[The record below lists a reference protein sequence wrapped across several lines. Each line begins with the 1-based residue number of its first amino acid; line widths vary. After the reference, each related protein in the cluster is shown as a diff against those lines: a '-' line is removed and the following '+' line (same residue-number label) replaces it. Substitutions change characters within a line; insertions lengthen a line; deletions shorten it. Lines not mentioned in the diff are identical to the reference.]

1 MDILIW
7 SFIFVVF
14 FPPKGVHAMPPNQ
27 RAGAGDSPTDLWGE
41 DGESEEKI
49 PQSYA
54 TERSTQ
60 LALVASDERGDKLIG
75 MWYLLLIP
83 KISLSTC
90 NFSIKLFSEIQA
102 RIQVWEQV

>member
-1 MDILIW
+1 M
-7 SFIFVVF
+7 V
-14 FPPKGVHAMPPNQ
+14 
-27 RAGAGDSPTDLWGE
+27 RPTLWGE

-60 LALVASDERGDKLIG
+60 LALVAGDERGEKLIG
-75 MWYLLLIP
+75 MWDLLVIP
-83 KISLSTC
+83 DLFIVNIQKV
-90 NFSIKLFSEIQA
+90 SIKLFSEIQA